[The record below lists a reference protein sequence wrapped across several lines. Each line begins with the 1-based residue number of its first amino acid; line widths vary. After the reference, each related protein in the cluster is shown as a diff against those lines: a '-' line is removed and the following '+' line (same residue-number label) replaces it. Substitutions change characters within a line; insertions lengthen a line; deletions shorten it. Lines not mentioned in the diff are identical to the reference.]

1 MSIILNARIVTLTHH
16 YHYYCISRFPSRC
29 GGKGGL
35 WAVAV
40 YCNGAIEQCGSGSND
55 VVGCCNITV
64 GVERGI
70 ERGEDGSGYY
80 LGV

>member
-1 MSIILNARIVTLTHH
+1 MKRG
-16 YHYYCISRFPSRC
+16 

-55 VVGCCNITV
+55 VVGCCNIPV
-64 GVERGI
+64 GMKRGI
-70 ERGEDGSGYY
+70 ERGEYGSGDY
-80 LGV
+80 LGGLVILFEDV